1 MYQIGTQSQEETK
14 NIFNNSPKEKPKN
27 ADNINMMR
35 VSAMESKTKN
45 GGQRMI
51 LHGHVILIGE
61 GFVSVECEGREIHI
75 ETDKRINVSPGS
87 LVLVAIM
94 DDIIKVERVSHNI
107 DNGIMLIRCKLAEG
121 KDGK

>member
-14 NIFNNSPKEKPKN
+14 NIFNNSPKEKPKH

-35 VSAMESKTKN
+35 VSAMESKTMN

-51 LHGHVILIGE
+51 IHGNVILVGE
-61 GFVSVECEGREIHI
+61 GFISVQVGRKEVHI